1 MPMRELINRILIAG
15 GQPRVTKTVSPQ
27 LAYLVGSI
35 MEKWYL
41 TRNVQKEPIMTR
53 FVARQLST
61 DHWFDISAAKRDLGY
76 QPLVRIDE
84 GMDRLAED
92 LKLQI

>member
-1 MPMRELINRILIAG
+1 
-15 GQPRVTKTVSPQ
+15 
-27 LAYLVGSI
+27 AYLVGSI

-41 TRNVQKEPIMTR
+41 TRNKLDEPIMTR

-76 QPLVRIDE
+76 EPLIKTDE
-84 GMDRLAED
+84 GMQRLAED
-92 LKLQI
+92 LKLQN